1 MARHVYAA
9 LAQVNEAFTP
19 RDIDLAK
26 LERTFIL
33 DVGGGF
39 DALVLPPLLPVVQRE
54 APGLRLL
61 VSNTRGGDLTKELK
75 YGETELAFDFQA
87 CDADGIRCDLLGRS
101 DAVVL
106 ARPDHPAL
114 RSGLTEELYFAL
126 SHVSLVWARSTAVSG
141 VALELE
147 RIGRSPTVAVSVP
160 TLMAMGAV
168 AGSSDLIATTSVFV
182 GNVLARALWRR
193 HPSDAVPVPAAG
205 HLPDVARALRRRFG
219 AQVAARYHSGAGL
232 RRRAGREVIAEQ

>member
-1 MARHVYAA
+1 MLNREMLTLIPVFDAILSEGSLSRAADRLGVTQSAVSQALARLRKLANDELFENTGRGVRPTPRAQEMARHVYAA

-39 DALVLPPLLPVVQRE
+39 DALVLPLLLPVVQRE

-101 DAVVL
+101 T
-106 ARPDHPAL
+106 PSCWP
-114 RSGLTEELYFAL
+114 G
-126 SHVSLVWARSTAVSG
+126 
-141 VALELE
+141 
-147 RIGRSPTVAVSVP
+147 PTTP
-160 TLMAMGAV
+160 
-168 AGSSDLIATTSVFV
+168 
-182 GNVLARALWRR
+182 R
-193 HPSDAVPVPAAG
+193 
-205 HLPDVARALRRRFG
+205 
-219 AQVAARYHSGAGL
+219 
-232 RRRAGREVIAEQ
+232 

>member
-1 MARHVYAA
+1 M
-9 LAQVNEAFTP
+9 
-19 RDIDLAK
+19 
-26 LERTFIL
+26 
-33 DVGGGF
+33 
-39 DALVLPPLLPVVQRE
+39 
-54 APGLRLL
+54 
-61 VSNTRGGDLTKELK
+61 
-75 YGETELAFDFQA
+75 
-87 CDADGIRCDLLGRS
+87 
-101 DAVVL
+101 L

-182 GNVLARALWRR
+182 GNVLAEHYGVAIHPMPFPFPQLAIYQMWHERYDDDSAHRWLRDTIRAL
-193 HPSDAVPVPAAG
+193 AYAA
-205 HLPDVARALRRRFG
+205 
-219 AQVAARYHSGAGL
+219 AQG
-232 RRRAGREVIAEQ
+232 EQ